1 MTMVSWECNHSSTHA
16 VGGISSSFPAR
27 SLLSPSSCWQT
38 LLRYSSPGRS
48 PSFVEVGAGWAPL
61 GRAVTAELSPH
72 PRIKFRG
79 TGDSPSS
86 APAPELR
93 SSHAAPRRKSW
104 RCSRRCSLRPWTY
117 TCSGTGEGSGT
128 TPEPRLQPPRD
139 TREERLTQRRRQAA
153 AALGHCPG
161 TAKGRA
167 PPGTRVLPPPPP
179 GSPGGAGSGAER
191 PSRRH
196 PRRGPRVPPTP
207 GPPGRRPRPRCCSS
221 SPWRA
226 RPRLRHGP
234 AARSRERRV
243 SPVT

>member
-167 PPGTRVLPPPPP
+167 PPGTRVLPPPAT
-179 GSPGGAGSGAER
+179 GQ
-191 PSRRH
+191 
-196 PRRGPRVPPTP
+196 PRG
-207 GPPGRRPRPRCCSS
+207 
-221 SPWRA
+221 
-226 RPRLRHGP
+226 
-234 AARSRERRV
+234 SRERGRA
-243 SPVT
+243 SLPTPPPPRASCPPNARPTWSEASASLL